1 MSSYLYDVTT
11 HPMHI
16 QYFSTCAQRLES
28 EKEQLE
34 RDLSFKAD
42 QGQQYDSLMES
53 LRENNRQL
61 QVRVSGSTKI
71 KKAKKG
77 SKSLAG

>member
-1 MSSYLYDVTT
+1 MSSYLYDGTT
-11 HPMHI
+11 HLMRI
-16 QYFSTCAQRLES
+16 NDLSMCAQRLES

-42 QGQQYDSLMES
+42 QGQQYDRLMES

-61 QVRVSGSTKI
+61 QVRVSGSTNIRKV
-71 KKAKKG
+71 KKG
-77 SKSLAG
+77 